1 MVDISICL
9 PIIYILFSTLSNARG
24 VLLGI
29 LGRVCCPVQALNPY
43 PILGQKMLFFISVIR
58 PGLLNS
64 IPRSFLKEFMSSL
77 LRLEQQQKNHSFGI
91 ETINTFIHSRSS
103 LESHTR
109 FQSKM
114 DEIYTRFQTKTAQ
127 KPGLFGAA
135 HTVYGICKEYPPPP
149 HTHTHTP
156 THTHTHRTVTMQYS
170 GRQGFR
176 NLF

>member
-9 PIIYILFSTLSNARG
+9 PIIYILFSTPTFNSLTPGGYSREFL
-24 VLLGI
+24 V
-29 LGRVCCPVQALNPY
+29 RVCCPVQALNPY
-43 PILGQKMLFFISVIR
+43 PILGQKMSFFISVFR

-64 IPRSFLKEFMSSL
+64 IPRSFLKEFMPSL

-103 LESHTR
+103 LENHTR
-109 FQSKM
+109 FQTVKM
-114 DEIYTRFQTKTAQ
+114 AQ

-135 HTVYGICKEYPPPP
+135 HTVYGIYKGVPPPP
-149 HTHTHTP
+149 P
-156 THTHTHRTVTMQYS
+156 AVTMQYS